1 MKISK
6 SPMLVSSVMEK
17 CIKMLFFPH
26 RAGNFGRIFLSRHAY
41 QGASMFL
48 KSEKTIVLKNCAV
61 LQSKKNNDDIILRAS
76 EAIKE
81 NFWQSY
87 SEQKAK
93 RDKNRAKKTKKQKKK
108 NYNILLRA
116 SEEIFWLSYCRFK
129 QKL

>member
-93 RDKNRAKKTKKQKKK
+93 RDKNRAKKQKTKKKK
-108 NYNILLRA
+108 IITFC
-116 SEEIFWLSYCRFK
+116 SEQAKKFFG
-129 QKL
+129 

>member
-1 MKISK
+1 
-6 SPMLVSSVMEK
+6 
-17 CIKMLFFPH
+17 
-26 RAGNFGRIFLSRHAY
+26 
-41 QGASMFL
+41 MFL

-61 LQSKKNNDDIILRAS
+61 FQSKKNNDDIILRAS

-81 NFWQSY
+81 NFSQSY

-93 RDKNRAKKTKKQKKK
+93 RDKNRAKKQKKKQKKN

-116 SEEIFWLSYCRFK
+116 SEENFWLSYCRFK